1 MSKAE
6 DFLKVSLDEANILA
20 SSNKVLG
27 SPISLDGG
35 RIIIPYSSVK
45 VCHISGGSEYASKNS
60 DAFPFGG
67 ISGGNFQ
74 MEPQGFLIID
84 NNEIKTI
91 SAGKSQLDKFLLE
104 DLPMLIKKI
113 KKK

>member
-20 SSNKVLG
+20 SINKVLG
-27 SPISLDGG
+27 SPICLEGG
-35 RIIIPYSSVK
+35 RMIIPYSAVK
-45 VCHISGGSEYASKNS
+45 VCHLSGGSEYASKNS
-60 DAFPFGG
+60 EALPFGG

-84 NNEIKTI
+84 NNSIKTI
-91 SAGKSQLDKFLLE
+91 SASKSELEKILLD
-104 DLPMLIKKI
+104 DLPALIAKL